1 MSLGIREGDRAID
14 RGNKGRELEG
24 GGDSGEM
31 ISDSFRPALS
41 KVEGI
46 CNLEFKII
54 RMDKLKNFA
63 ANISPGKED

>member
-1 MSLGIREGDRAID
+1 MSIGIREGDRAID
-14 RGNKGRELEG
+14 RGNEGRELEG

-31 ISDSFRPALS
+31 ILDLFGPALN

-46 CNLEFKII
+46 CDLEFKIF

-63 ANISPGKED
+63 ANISPGKEN